1 MTEELKPCP
10 CWQRDHN
17 PCTCWQ
23 KNHRDGC
30 PAQADKDTV
39 TLKRGEVEKLIRLA
53 NNVCLQRLNGTIIDE
68 GSSIF
73 ELSTFLKQFALGKGE

>member
-39 TLKRGEVEKLIRLA
+39 TLKRSEVEDAIDILINAKSNSFNKNTCERISLA
-53 NNVCLQRLNGTIIDE
+53 IEILETALKE
-68 GSSIF
+68 GV
-73 ELSTFLKQFALGKGE
+73 